1 MGTWDTGI
9 FDDDTALDAMEQAMD
24 TTAQD
29 FIAQVTSIISDDEYL
44 DFERAHQ
51 LIIAA
56 AIVDHLL
63 NGSPYAHNDEGF
75 ESWLEQQSTAGLPE
89 FKPALLTGLHRVLS
103 DQCELNELW
112 QENSVE
118 YPVWRANVENIIGR
132 LQS

>member
-24 TTAQD
+24 TTTQD

-63 NGSPYAHNDEGF
+63 NGSPYAHNDEDF
-75 ESWLEQQSTAGLPE
+75 ESWLKQQSTVGLPE

>member
-9 FDDDTALDAMEQAMD
+9 FDDDTTLDAMEQAMD

-29 FIAQVTSIISDDEYL
+29 FIAQVTSIISDEEYL

-89 FKPALLTGLHRVLS
+89 FKPALLTGLHWVLS

>member
-63 NGSPYAHNDEGF
+63 NGSPYTHNDEGF

>member
-75 ESWLEQQSTAGLPE
+75 ESWLEQQSTAGLPD